1 MLKRAGL
8 PIDGT
13 EQCQPPSGGCVLK
26 RTERRTQR
34 RGDDPAA
41 FRRLCVETIYNGAFI
56 HREFPA
62 AFRRLCV
69 ETIYIPSY
77 FFCFVFPAAFRRLCV
92 ETLFKLEYSDR
103 YNPAAFRRLC
113 VETPATVIK
122 TLVINPAAFR
132 RLCVETAI
140 HPSCYMASGP
150 SRLQAA
156 VC

>member
-26 RTERRTQR
+26 RTERRTQS

-69 ETIYIPSY
+69 ETTSQSNTAV
-77 FFCFVFPAAFRRLCV
+77 CNSPAAFRRLCV

-113 VETPATVIK
+113 VETTGGQSNQALRPQ
-122 TLVINPAAFR
+122 PPSGG
-132 RLCVETAI
+132 CVLKRYSEF
-140 HPSCYMASGP
+140 
-150 SRLQAA
+150 
-156 VC
+156 